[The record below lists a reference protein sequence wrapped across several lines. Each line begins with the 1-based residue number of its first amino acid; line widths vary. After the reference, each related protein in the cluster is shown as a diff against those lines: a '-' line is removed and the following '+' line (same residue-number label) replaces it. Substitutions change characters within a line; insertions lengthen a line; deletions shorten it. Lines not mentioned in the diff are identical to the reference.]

1 MSLRTV
7 ILAAG
12 QGTRMKSSR
21 PKVLHEIAGL
31 PMIDH
36 VIEESRD
43 LSKQRPVVVVGHQ
56 ADLLEAHLGDRAE
69 TVLQSERLGTG
80 HAVMMA
86 ADRIVDGE
94 DVLVLCGDTPLIRRE
109 TLKEMAERRK
119 EGFGAVVLSAFVED
133 PTGYGRI
140 LRDEKG
146 DFLKIRE
153 QKDASEEER
162 AIREINAGMY
172 VFEGRLLKENL
183 KKLRADNAQ
192 KEYYL
197 TDVLEHILRSGRRIA
212 VCEAP
217 QEEILGV
224 NSRKQLAEA
233 EREMRLRI
241 NYRHM
246 QKGVTLI
253 DPESTYI
260 EKNVRIGA
268 DTLIYPNCH
277 LRGETVLGEGC
288 IIREN
293 TTIEDSVL
301 GDFVE
306 VRNSTILKSRIG
318 DETTIG
324 PYAYLRPKS
333 VLGKKVRIG
342 DFVEVKNAEIGEG
355 SKASHLSYIGDATVG
370 KDVNIGCGVVFVN
383 YDGVKK
389 YQSVVRDKAFI
400 GSNSNLVA
408 PVLVEEGAYIATG
421 STVTI
426 DVPANALCIAR
437 ARETLKKDWR
447 LKR

>member
-36 VIEESRD
+36 VIEESKG
-43 LSKQRPVVVVGHQ
+43 LSDRRPVVVIGHQ

-86 ADRIVDGE
+86 ADRILDSE
-94 DVLVLCGDTPLIRRE
+94 DVMVLCGDTPLIRRE
-109 TLKEMAERRK
+109 TLEEMAKRRK
-119 EGFGAVVLSAFVED
+119 EGFGAVVLSAFLED

-153 QKDASEEER
+153 QKDASEKER
-162 AIREINAGMY
+162 TIREINAGMY

-197 TDVLEHILRSGRRIA
+197 TDVLEHILRSGCRIA

-217 QEEILGV
+217 QEEIMGV

-233 EREMRLRI
+233 EREMRFRI
-241 NYRHM
+241 NCRHM
-246 QKGVTLI
+246 REGVTLI

-277 LRGETVLGEGC
+277 LRGETVIGEGC

-301 GDFVE
+301 GNFVE

-318 DETTIG
+318 DETTVG

-333 VLGKKVRIG
+333 VLGKKVKIG
-342 DFVEVKNAEIGEG
+342 DFVEVKNAQIGEG

-370 KDVNIGCGVVFVN
+370 KGVNIGCGVVFVN

-389 YQSVVRDKAFI
+389 YQSVVKDKAFI